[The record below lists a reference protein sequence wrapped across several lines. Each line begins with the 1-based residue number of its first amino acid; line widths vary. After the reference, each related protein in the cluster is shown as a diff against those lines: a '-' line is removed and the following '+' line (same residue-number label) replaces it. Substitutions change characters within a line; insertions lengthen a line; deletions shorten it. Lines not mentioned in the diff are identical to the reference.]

1 MNILA
6 ERLGDGDIEWIAL
19 VKKDEKDGDDI
30 ELSRWAQRGEGGFE
44 FQFELKFDE

>member
-6 ERLGDGDIEWIAL
+6 ERLGNGDIEWIAL

-30 ELSRWAQRGEGGFE
+30 ELSRWAQRGEGGIRISIRI
-44 FQFELKFDE
+44 QIR